1 MIKIS
6 LGGVGGCELAEA
18 LRKFGQPSY
27 PYDWL
32 ITTQSFILQ
41 TLFDQDAFFDFKEE
55 FVYDTTKLLEKHKKA
70 IMLHDFDNF
79 ALQKQTVIDRYKRRF
94 DRLNNALKEK
104 QTALFVRVADNLVVP
119 LSPRAYDNIF
129 NREEE
134 DLQLWDDCMQRLNDK
149 YQKHCIL
156 LYITDKESDGSLK
169 NVIVRN
175 TDKCAENLYN
185 VITTV
190 EQQLTVIR
198 TLNTPGRFGNQFIR
212 NTFMSMLATKYNLS
226 AIYSHEN
233 EHARLGLPLY
243 KGTMYWPA
251 NGANAV
257 NAANTPNTVN
267 EISDVDVIGWLKS
280 SEATLPTNMSVRNDN
295 CYFQSR
301 ECSDLLHDY
310 LKRHHL
316 QIRAANKFAARYG
329 TNDDIFMHI
338 RLDDAAQWSPGY
350 DYYARALTAT
360 LGAQTDTLGVQTDTL
375 GVQTDTLGA
384 RARARAAGT
393 ILLSSDSPGHPIC
406 QRLVADFPNAKILVC
421 DDLVELIQFA
431 STCRHVI
438 LSHGSF
444 SALIGNFSFDS
455 TVYYPPYP
463 FQMWFGDMF
472 SNPGWVCVE

>member
-6 LGGVGGCELAEA
+6 LGGVGGCEWAKA

-41 TLFDQDAFFDFKEE
+41 TLFDRDAFFDFKEE
-55 FVYDTTKLLEKHKKA
+55 FVYDTTKLIEKHKKA

-94 DRLNNALKEK
+94 GRLNNALKEK
-104 QTALFVRVADNLVVP
+104 QTVLFVRVADNLVVP

-149 YQKHCIL
+149 YQKRCIL

-350 DYYARALTAT
+350 EYYARALTAT
-360 LGAQTDTLGVQTDTL
+360 LGARAQT
-375 GVQTDTLGA
+375 
-384 RARARAAGT
+384 AGT

-463 FQMWFGDMF
+463 PQMWFGDMF